1 MASRTAAG
9 KSEPL
14 GETKTGFDASSGEGN
29 NVSVGKAILRRP
41 IPARGRLVENIADA
55 RSLCAASQFESSP
68 GSGQAYHLKR
78 EGNSKESCAFA

>member
-41 IPARGRLVENIADA
+41 IPARGRLVENPS
-55 RSLCAASQFESSP
+55 RTR
-68 GSGQAYHLKR
+68 G
-78 EGNSKESCAFA
+78 AFAPLLNLKARLARGRHTT

>member
-14 GETKTGFDASSGEGN
+14 GETKTGFDASSGEGS

-41 IPARGRLVENIADA
+41 IPARGRLVENPS
-55 RSLCAASQFESSP
+55 RTR
-68 GSGQAYHLKR
+68 G
-78 EGNSKESCAFA
+78 AFARFSI